1 MPFIT
6 RYINALGSGFSFLV
20 SSMVHRSI
28 VSGMPSAI
36 GVELTNRCNLRC
48 PECPTGSGTLKREKG
63 NMDPVL
69 LDKLVKELGPYLLNM
84 NLFFQGEPMLHPA
97 FFELLELCRT
107 VHTTV
112 STNGHFLTREN
123 CLKIAESGLG
133 KLIIS
138 LDGIDQ
144 ATYSSYRINGDVEK
158 VAEGIGNI
166 AEAKRSSSSALKVVI
181 QFLVNKLNENQVSEV
196 KRLANE
202 ADLTLSLKSMQINKA
217 ENIEKWLPSGRKF
230 RRYGYSGGTYSIMN
244 SLPRRCARIWLNP
257 VITWDGRVVP
267 CCFDK
272 DAEFVMG
279 DFNTQSFRE
288 IWHGK
293 KFTDFRKEVLSG
305 REKILICRNCTS
317 GLTGINT

>member
-1 MPFIT
+1 MSSIT
-6 RYINALGSGFSFLV
+6 RYINALKSGCSFLV
-20 SSMVHRSI
+20 SSKLHRSI

-69 LDKLVKELGPYLLNM
+69 FDKLVKELGPYLLNM

-97 FFELLELCRT
+97 FFEMLELSRAI
-107 VHTTV
+107 HTTV
-112 STNGHFLTREN
+112 STNGHFLTKEN
-123 CLKIAESGLG
+123 CRKIVKSQLG

-144 ATYSSYRINGDVEK
+144 ETYSSYRINGDIEIVLK
-158 VAEGIGNI
+158 GIGNI
-166 AEAKRSSSSALKVVI
+166 AEAKRSSRSALKVEI
-181 QFLVNKLNENQVSEV
+181 QFLVNRLNENQVSDV
-196 KRLANE
+196 KKLASE
-202 ADLTLSLKSMQINKA
+202 AHAILSLKSMQINKM
-217 ENIEKWLPSGRKF
+217 ENIERWIPESRKF
-230 RRYGYSGGTYSIMN
+230 SRYRYAAGTYNIKN
-244 SLPRRCARIWLNP
+244 SFPRRCARLWLNP

-279 DFNTQSFRE
+279 DLNTQLFSE
-288 IWHGK
+288 IWHGE
-293 KFTDFRKEVLSG
+293 KFTDFRNEVLSG
-305 REKILICRNCTS
+305 REKIAICRNCTS